1 MLCVVFGSVCAC
13 ERPRRSLLCIS
24 SVSIHP
30 FAWELLRRWE
40 HARLLPQGGR
50 LFKIR
55 PSCNTSGLRAACA
68 ACMHV
73 LTLLHTNT
81 ARLAALLTALDPAA
95 LVLGTL
101 LLVDRCLLSNWHG
114 SCPACICPCANDAL
128 AKGLWLRDGR
138 TCHTQ
143 AVLKYGIDQRRQSV
157 QLEGQPLRP
166 ALLGAAVL
174 GHSAADDAT
183 CTPKGDMQA
192 GVGSI
197 RVVVIVQ
204 VLSGD
209 WQLWCSC

>member
-1 MLCVVFGSVCAC
+1 MLVKGPDGAFCVYLLYLFIHLRGNVVEAVGTRQAAAA
-13 ERPRRSLLCIS
+13 RRA
-24 SVSIHP
+24 P
-30 FAWELLRRWE
+30 NR
-40 HARLLPQGGR
+40 
-50 LFKIR
+50 KR
-55 PSCNTSGLRAACA
+55 PSCNISGLRAACA

-101 LLVDRCLLSNWHG
+101 LLVQDRCLLSNWHE
-114 SCPACICPCANDAL
+114 SCPACVCPCANDAL

-183 CTPKGDMQA
+183 CTPKCDMQA

>member
-1 MLCVVFGSVCAC
+1 MYIFCIYSSICVGMLS
-13 ERPRRSLLCIS
+13 
-24 SVSIHP
+24 
-30 FAWELLRRWE
+30 RRWE

-50 LFKIR
+50 LIVKDPAAILKIR
-55 PSCNTSGLRAACA
+55 PSCNISGLRAACA

-73 LTLLHTNT
+73 LTLLQTKT

-101 LLVDRCLLSNWHG
+101 LLVQDRCLLSNWHE
-114 SCPACICPCANDAL
+114 SCPACVCPCANDAL

-183 CTPKGDMQA
+183 CTPKCDMQA